1 MGRET
6 ERTEIGGVKYLC
18 KMLPGD
24 VAIQL
29 ELEIVQRIGRPA
41 TAMMSRAFLANPKS
55 STVNDLGT
63 SVEGLIAGG
72 LNMFINEL
80 TPKEAC
86 EYMRRTMEGLFVEG
100 VGALHEPE
108 IFAEHFRGDTK
119 NMKLVFL
126 WAMEV
131 NFRDFFSAANSHPL
145 IGSLIKAARA
155 ALKAPTPAPSS
166 EGSSSRQ
173 TVSLTKDITADPKP
187 G

>member
-1 MGRET
+1 MGRNT
-6 ERTEIGGVKYLC
+6 EYKEIGGVKYIC

-24 VAIQL
+24 VAIEL
-29 ELEIVQRIGRPA
+29 ELEIVQRVGRPA
-41 TAMMSRAFLANPKS
+41 TAMMSRAFLANPNA
-55 STVNDLGT
+55 STTDDLGT

-72 LNMFINEL
+72 LNMFLNEL

-86 EYMRRTMEGLFVEG
+86 EYMRRTMEGVLVEDI
-100 VGALHEPE
+100 GALHEPE

-131 NFRDFFSAANSHPL
+131 NFRDFFSAAHSHPL

-155 ALKAPTPAPSS
+155 ALKAPTPAPLS
-166 EGSSSRQ
+166 EESSSRQ
-173 TVSLTKDITADPKP
+173 TVSMTQPHTVDPKP

>member
-1 MGRET
+1 MGREI
-6 ERTEIGGVKYLC
+6 ERTEIGGVKYIC

-24 VAIQL
+24 VAIKL
-29 ELEIVQRIGRPA
+29 ELELMQRIGRPA
-41 TAMMSRAFLANPKS
+41 TAMMSRAFLANPS
-55 STVNDLGT
+55 ASTTNDLGT

-72 LNMFINEL
+72 VNMFLNEIS
-80 TPKEAC
+80 PEKAC
-86 EYMRRTMEGLFVEG
+86 EYMRRAMEGVFVED

-155 ALKAPTPAPSS
+155 ALRAPTPKPSS
-166 EGSSSRQ
+166 EESSSRQ
-173 TVSLTKDITADPKP
+173 TVSMTQTPT
-187 G
+187 